1 MSDTHFKQAWSLV
14 NEYFHSHQID
24 PSKYVDHE
32 LVRIYLKACQKST
45 PKGVSISKQGNRLYL
60 RFKTATKTATADN
73 SCNEDFTRDGCINA
87 LAKALAVFDKLKGT
101 DKESEFWSWYETQIK
116 GNTSLENDIITI
128 GDAIEVVKKQFFKDY
143 DKVGRDRSDS
153 SLDTNSKASYQEAYG
168 VFHSKLNPE
177 LKLTA
182 DNLISEVERIWGHL
196 GQSSGFRSAKSA
208 VCKLLRIYRLSP
220 EVDKFNAYFGR
231 VQIKKR
237 RERQTVSIE
246 TFLDFR
252 ARVLGL
258 DGYELT
264 TAQQNNLES
273 RKSWFKAICINMIY
287 GFRCSE
293 FKAIANL
300 DKPYKCSDGEIIPAI
315 HDPSNKDFV
324 IVLKPFFW
332 VVDDAGNKHKITI
345 KMGGGFVRPMIH
357 PNYPR
362 LIKELGINNPDI
374 SLPVV
379 TPKSTSKKLTIKG
392 CYQRGMRRSLTEYI
406 DQVGEGFT
414 QTHALRHLANYHG
427 KLAGLTRDQRSMS
440 LRHSQSSN
448 DSYDEHLT
456 PKAQLNLLT
465 ADVSQSSEIQQ
476 LKEKLAQR
484 DETIKSL
491 EETILFLK
499 KENARLNELLGGND
513 DLPRIGN

>member
-1 MSDTHFKQAWSLV
+1 MSDNHTKQAWSLV
-14 NEYFHSHQID
+14 NEYFHSNQID
-24 PSKYVDHE
+24 PSKLVDHE
-32 LVRIYLKACQKST
+32 LVRAYLKAYQKST
-45 PKGVSISKQGNRLYL
+45 PKRVSISRQGNRLYL
-60 RFKTATKTATADN
+60 RFKTATKVTTANN

-87 LAKALAVFDKLKGT
+87 LAKALAVSDKLKT
-101 DKESEFWSWYETQIK
+101 LESESEFWSWYELEVK
-116 GNTSLENDIITI
+116 GNQTLVDDSLII
-128 GDAIEVVKKQFFKDY
+128 GQAIEAVKEQFFKDY

-177 LKLTA
+177 LKVTA
-182 DNLISEVERIWGHL
+182 DILISEVERIWGHL

-208 VCKLLRIYRLSP
+208 VCKLLRVYRLSS

-231 VQIKKR
+231 TQIKKKR
-237 RERQTVSIE
+237 TRQTVSIE

-293 FKAIANL
+293 FKAITNL
-300 DKPYKCSDGEIIPAI
+300 DKPYKCSDSEIITAI

-332 VVDDAGNKHKITI
+332 VVDDAGNRHKITI
-345 KMGGGFVRPMIH
+345 KTGGGFARPMIH
-357 PNYPR
+357 PGYPDLIER
-362 LIKELGINNPDI
+362 LDINNPDI
-374 SLPVV
+374 PLPTV
-379 TPKSTSKKLTIKG
+379 TPKSTSKELTIKG
-392 CYQRGMRRSLTEYI
+392 CYQRGMRRSLTEYV

-448 DSYDEHLT
+448 DSYNEHLT

-465 ADVSQSSEIQQ
+465 ADISQSSEVQR
-476 LKEKLAQR
+476 LKDELTQAQ
-484 DETIKSL
+484 ETIKSL

-513 DLPRIGN
+513 DLPRIGS